1 MEISS
6 SVNSNGNQS
15 ITDIAIMAFVKH
27 TMKLYTK
34 KKKQQQPK
42 MCHFATLE
50 THKWEML
57 LKLATLA
64 P

>member
-34 KKKQQQPK
+34 KKQQQPK

-50 THKWEML
+50 TNEWEML